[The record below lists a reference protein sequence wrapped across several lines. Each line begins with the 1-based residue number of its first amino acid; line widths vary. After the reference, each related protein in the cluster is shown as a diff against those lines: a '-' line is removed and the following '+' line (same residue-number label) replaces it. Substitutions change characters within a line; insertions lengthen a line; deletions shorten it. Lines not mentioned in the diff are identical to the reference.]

1 MKRWLGAW
9 IALVFVVGVALVA
22 SSARAE
28 EKAHSEI
35 YGFAMLDA
43 GYFTTPVNPQWFDT
57 MRPSKLPS
65 FQDQFGRDGQ
75 TFWGVRQSK
84 LAIKSW
90 TPTPLGELF
99 TQFEFDLYGVGVDAG
114 QTTIRPRVFYG
125 ELGHWGAGQIASA
138 FMDLDVFPNCLDYWG
153 PNGMLFFRNPQIRF
167 MNTMGENKLT
177 LALER
182 PGASGDAGVFTDRVD
197 LAGVIP
203 SFPVPDLSGNYRM
216 GTGFGYLQVAGIVR
230 YIKWE
235 DLASTPTSDLSG
247 NTTGWGVALSGNYN
261 TKSKTDVLRFQGIYG
276 AGIENYFNDAPI
288 DVAAKPNPGNLVTPF
303 DGEAL
308 PIAGLSVALD
318 HTWSNPKYS
327 SSFCYAQDVVDN
339 SAGQAADAFHLGQWA
354 IANLLYSPVPSAMWG
369 VEVGWERRLNNADG
383 FDVSSVKIQVSAK
396 YNFSIKTGG
405 GM

>member
-216 GTGFGYLQVAGIVR
+216 GTGFGYLQLAGIVR